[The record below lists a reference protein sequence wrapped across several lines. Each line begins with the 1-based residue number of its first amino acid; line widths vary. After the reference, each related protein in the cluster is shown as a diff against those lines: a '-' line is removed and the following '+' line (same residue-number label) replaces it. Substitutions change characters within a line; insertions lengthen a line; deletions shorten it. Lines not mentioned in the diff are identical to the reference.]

1 MSAEQI
7 SPRVDIDARTFQKQ
21 LGELANTVGLK
32 VEREGPK
39 LLGHA
44 GFVAIDIYVMIRQAL
59 TIYDLFF
66 FLNADERRKSD
77 INWKVSY
84 SAAVLPLIRCM
95 VDCLYNIT
103 VLIENPGPNGYQ
115 FRGSGFKLALAALDN
130 DERQYAGDPRWDA
143 YIAERR
149 SSIDRMMWIHGLTP
163 DEVKNTKTW
172 PTLSGYLRVKKGVP
186 LNPHQEF
193 LKKLTF
199 GFWQEYSG
207 IAHATFQGLM
217 PTAMFYSVQD
227 VPYEHRP
234 HFEAVVVET
243 MVSTNIFR
251 TAGILLC
258 ILTEVQASFRFDGAR
273 INQRLHEVW
282 NALILAPEI
291 KELYD
296 GRYAKLMEEKGIS
309 AD

>member
-1 MSAEQI
+1 MAEQTT
-7 SPRVDIDARTFQKQ
+7 PRIDIDARTFQKQ

-39 LLGHA
+39 LLGAA

-59 TIYDLFF
+59 TIYDLLF
-66 FLNADERRKSD
+66 FLNADERRNSD

-84 SAAVLPLIRCM
+84 SAAVLPLVRC
-95 VDCLYNIT
+95 VIDCLYNIT
-103 VLIENPGPNGYQ
+103 VLIENPGPNGYR
-115 FRGSGFKLALAALDN
+115 FRESGFKLALSALDN
-130 DERQYAGDPRWDA
+130 DEKQYAGDKSWDG

-149 SSIDRMMWIHGLTP
+149 RFIAQAMQIHGLTLE
-163 DEVKNTKTW
+163 EVKNAKTW
-172 PTLSGYLRVKKGVP
+172 PTLSGYLRVKKGVA
-186 LNPHQEF
+186 LTSNQEF

-217 PTAMFYSVQD
+217 TAAIFYSAQD

-234 HFEAVVVET
+234 HFETVLVEN
-243 MVSTNIFR
+243 MISTNIFR
-251 TAGILLC
+251 AAGILLC
-258 ILTEVQASFRFDGAR
+258 IVTEVQASFRFEGAR
-273 INQRLHEVW
+273 INQRIHEVW

-296 GRYAKLMEEKGIS
+296 GRYARLMHDKGID